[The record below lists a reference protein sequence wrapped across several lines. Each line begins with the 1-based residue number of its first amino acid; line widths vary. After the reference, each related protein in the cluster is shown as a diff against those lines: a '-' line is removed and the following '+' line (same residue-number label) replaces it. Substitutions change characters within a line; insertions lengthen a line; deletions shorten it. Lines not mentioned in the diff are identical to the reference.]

1 MKIIKL
7 AKFILAPIL
16 TCIFNKCINEGFH
29 PDCLQ
34 VAEVIHTVAIL
45 RGAWVGQAPPRFL
58 LGSLFDSLS
67 FFINF
72 KIVWLAYTGLPNALC
87 KNTGHS
93 VNSARSK
100 LCRNS

>member
-16 TCIFNKCINEGFH
+16 TSIFNKCINEGFH

-45 RGAWVGQAPPRFL
+45 RGAWVGHAPP
-58 LGSLFDSLS
+58 
-67 FFINF
+67 
-72 KIVWLAYTGLPNALC
+72 KIFAWLP
-87 KNTGHS
+87 
-93 VNSARSK
+93 V
-100 LCRNS
+100 